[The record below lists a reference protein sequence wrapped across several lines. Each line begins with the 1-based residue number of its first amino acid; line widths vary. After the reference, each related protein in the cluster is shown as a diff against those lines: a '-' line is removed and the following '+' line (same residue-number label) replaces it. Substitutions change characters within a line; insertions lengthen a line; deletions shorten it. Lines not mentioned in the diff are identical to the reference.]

1 MSYYSDKDYG
11 ILHDHCQAIAR
22 ERDHANRRIVELE
35 AQNLHYFNQ
44 GNLWMSMMHDLA
56 DHLGNALYSDEWR
69 TREYAIVAFNA
80 YVRAN
85 PEHEI
90 DVDLRLD
97 R

>member
-1 MSYYSDKDYG
+1 MTYYSDKDYG

-80 YVRAN
+80 YERAN

>member
-1 MSYYSDKDYG
+1 MSNPNEQYDR
-11 ILHDHCQAIAR
+11 LHDHCQAIAR
-22 ERDHANRRIVELE
+22 ERDQANRRIVELE

-69 TREYAIVAFNA
+69 TREYAIVAFNG
-80 YVRAN
+80 YQRAN
-85 PEHEI
+85 PDHVR
-90 DVDLRLD
+90 DVDEMLD